1 MQMFNVYKEAE
12 GTEAIVDVIMKQSAK
27 PEVYVISLIVD
38 GKIHD
43 SVNIMR

>member
-1 MQMFNVYKEAE
+1 MQMFNIDKETE
-12 GTEAIVDVIMKQSAK
+12 ETEAIVDVSMKQNTK

-43 SVNIMR
+43 SINIMR